1 MYKAWIF
8 FLCRYQPFH
17 ISKSRI
23 FSFYGG
29 FVLPKEDF
37 VGKREMNRMLRR
49 VVEAG
54 LVDHYLR
61 KYVQPRFLLDSG
73 EEGEP
78 AGVVPF
84 TPEHIL
90 GAVFVL
96 AAGLCCAVVA
106 FVREIVVGRSKKCI
120 RK

>member
-1 MYKAWIF
+1 M
-8 FLCRYQPFH
+8 
-17 ISKSRI
+17 
-23 FSFYGG
+23 
-29 FVLPKEDF
+29 LPKEDF

-54 LVDHYLR
+54 LVEHYLR

-73 EEGEP
+73 EEGEAAG

-90 GAVFVL
+90 GAVFIL

-106 FVREIVVGRSKKCI
+106 FVRETVIGRS
-120 RK
+120 RKSFRE